1 MIERLYRVSTMS
13 LDSCR
18 TLTCRHKC
26 VNTLNET
33 SYIASEGLRD
43 LAEFSR
49 YSYME
54 NSVVCGVESESYLRN
69 KASIFHSMLRSFW
82 LDLNI
87 SSLFMRKQRSD
98 GWARRTRNKNE
109 IQRIIRCCVNSISR
123 MMRTGLASKY
133 QSSCVSFGFFHHK
146 KSRVVVNSISFGF
159 RTHTHAY
166 LHFHCALLR
175 NFTPKLPAIFN
186 HLIISHKTLL
196 AYANMGTG
204 YETSFFTALQISRER
219 RLQFLV
225 I

>member
-1 MIERLYRVSTMS
+1 MWKVKATYVTKHQFFTQCSEASGLTWISLHYLWGNSEVTGERDERETKKKYRE
-13 LDSCR
+13 LF
-18 TLTCRHKC
+18 
-26 VNTLNET
+26 
-33 SYIASEGLRD
+33 A
-43 LAEFSR
+43 
-49 YSYME
+49 
-54 NSVVCGVESESYLRN
+54 VV
-69 KASIFHSMLRSFW
+69 
-82 LDLNI
+82 
-87 SSLFMRKQRSD
+87 
-98 GWARRTRNKNE
+98 
-109 IQRIIRCCVNSISR
+109 VNSISR

-166 LHFHCALLR
+166 LHFHCALVR
-175 NFTPKLPAIFN
+175 NFIPKLPAIFN